1 MTRVDQQ
8 DKHEHPDGRELAQAE
23 PYKVFGIF
31 TARKSILLAS
41 AGFALFAVTAG
52 LTSVILHMRP
62 SLLAT
67 FNVASWSSKRICK
80 TIATDPNPPLNVRSS
95 PVSAPDNVVGKLRN
109 GTQLTVVDENEGW
122 VRISRP
128 LEGWV
133 YKELTVTSC
142 VSAATARVVT
152 PPPTDSG
159 SNILA
164 EATEY
169 YHSGNLEGAIALAQT
184 VPANNPSYQLAQ
196 GTIVQWQQDWKVAE
210 TEFYASQKALRE
222 GRWQDVLTKIKTF
235 PDNRFW
241 RGKMAPLV
249 RASIQKQVETRR

>member
-1 MTRVDQQ
+1 MNLHKQNPTRFWNLHGQKVDFAS
-8 DKHEHPDGRELAQAE
+8 KRWFRSFCSDGWANVCNLAHAPFLAGYVQCCIL
-23 PYKVFGIF
+23 VF
-31 TARKSILLAS
+31 
-41 AGFALFAVTAG
+41 
-52 LTSVILHMRP
+52 
-62 SLLAT
+62 
-67 FNVASWSSKRICK
+67 KRICK

-109 GTQLTVVDENEGW
+109 GTQLTIVDENDGW
-122 VRISRP
+122 LRISRP

-142 VSAATARVVT
+142 VSAATARVANPT
-152 PPPTDSG
+152 PIDNG

-184 VPANNPSYQLAQ
+184 VPANQPSYQLAQ

-210 TEFYASQKALRE
+210 TEFYASQKAVRE